1 MPLQTQE
8 RQSASAAAF
17 LILRRRWIL
26 AAVLLLMVGLTVA
39 FVELVLQ
46 WPFTESAVIQSLQQ
60 QSGSKVQIAS
70 FQRMYFP
77 HPGCRA
83 QEVTFRR
90 QGNAAPL
97 ITISR
102 LTIMSSYHRLLFHH
116 LTFIRAQ
123 QVHVTIPP
131 SGKPVGPEASP
142 IQLGML
148 HSGLTIGKLIADGAE
163 VEFLSDQS
171 GRAPLVFQI
180 PKLALHDLAAGQP
193 LLYHARIHLPLP
205 PADVDVRGKFR
216 PFLHGNVGQTNISGT
231 FDVENLDLGA
241 FGGIAGKLASKGS
254 FDGQMQHISVQGATD
269 APNFQVTS
277 SGHPLHLVTHFQAV
291 VNGMNGDVALDSATV
306 QFGRSVILASGEVA
320 SQKGSQGKT
329 ANIGLSSDDARVQ
342 DLLWLFVNGKK
353 PAMTGAIIFR
363 ARAVLPPENRPFID
377 KVRLQGDF
385 GITGAE
391 YPHRDTQK
399 NIDVLSARARGK
411 ADQVE
416 DMDDKL
422 GNNSYDPGRVLSN
435 IKGEVA
441 LHDAVAHLRNVSF
454 DVPGAAALVSGTYDL
469 KTKQIDLKGKMHL
482 DTQLS
487 KATTGVKS
495 FLLKVL
501 HPLPSRKKHQGSMV
515 SLKIGGTYDNPE
527 YTVLPTT
534 KKQDVTLLG
543 EKRDRKAG
551 EKGR

>member
-1 MPLQTQE
+1 MPLQSQE

-26 AAVLLLMVGLTVA
+26 AAVLLLLVGLTVA

-83 QEVTFRR
+83 QELTFRR
-90 QGNAAPL
+90 QGNATPL
-97 ITISR
+97 VTINK
-102 LTIMSSYHRLLFHH
+102 LTIMGSYQTLVFHH
-116 LTFIRAQ
+116 ITIIRAEQ
-123 QVHVTIPP
+123 LRVTIPAR
-131 SGKPVGPEASP
+131 GKPAGLESTP

-148 HSGLTIGKLIADGAE
+148 PSGLTIGRIIADGAE
-163 VEFLSDQS
+163 VEFLSAQP
-171 GRAPLVFQI
+171 GKAPLVFQM

-193 LLYHARIHLPLP
+193 LLYQASIRLPLP
-205 PADVDVRGKFR
+205 PADVDLQGKFH
-216 PFLHGNVGQTNISGT
+216 PFPHGNVAQTNISGT
-231 FDVENLDLGA
+231 FHVENMNLGT
-241 FGGIAGKLASKGS
+241 FRGIAGTLASKGS
-254 FDGQMQHISVQGATD
+254 FDGPIQHILVQGATD

-277 SGHPLHLVTHFQAV
+277 SGHPLHLVTRFQAL

-320 SQKGSQGKT
+320 SQKGRQGKT
-329 ANIGLSSDDARVQ
+329 ANIGLSSDHARVQ
-342 DLLWLFVNGKK
+342 DLLWLFVNGKE

-391 YPHRDTQK
+391 YPHRETQK
-399 NIDVLSARARGK
+399 TVDVLSARARGK

-416 DMDDKL
+416 DRNDKL
-422 GNNSYDPGRVLSN
+422 GNDSYDPGRVLSN
-435 IKGEVA
+435 IKGQVA
-441 LHDAVAHLRNVSF
+441 LQDADAHLRNISF

-495 FLLKVL
+495 FLLEVL
-501 HPLPSRKKHQGSMV
+501 HPLASSEKHQGSMV

-527 YTVLPTT
+527 YRVLPTT